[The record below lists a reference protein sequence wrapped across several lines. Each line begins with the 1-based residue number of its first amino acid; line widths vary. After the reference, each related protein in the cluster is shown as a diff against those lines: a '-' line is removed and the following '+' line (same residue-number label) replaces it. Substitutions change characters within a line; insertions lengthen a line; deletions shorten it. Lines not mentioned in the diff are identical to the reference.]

1 MSGQPQPGQQPGW
14 QPPSQPAT
22 PRKRR
27 LGRGCLYTALG
38 AVGLIIVIIIV
49 AAIASGGGGG
59 GGGGGGSAAGSSSA
73 AAPPSSAA
81 SQPGIGDKVRDGK
94 FEFVITK
101 ITHAKT
107 VGPSGFGQTAQG
119 RYTILHV
126 TVTNIGNQAQT
137 LDDSS
142 QFLFD
147 AAGRKFDASS
157 QADIYI
163 NGSSDS
169 VFLQDINP
177 GNTVHGKIAFDLPS
191 SDKAVKAEL
200 HDSPFSDGV
209 TVSLS

>member
-1 MSGQPQPGQQPGW
+1 MSGQPQPGSQPGW
-14 QPPSQPAT
+14 QPPSQPAA

-38 AVGLIIVIIIV
+38 ALGLIIVIIIV

-59 GGGGGGSAAGSSSA
+59 GRSTASSPTTA

-94 FEFVITK
+94 FEFTVTK

-126 TVTNIGNQAQT
+126 TVTNIGSEAQT

-142 QFLFD
+142 QFVFD

-177 GNTVHGKIAFDLPS
+177 GNTVHGKIAFDLPAG
-191 SDKAVKAEL
+191 DKAVKAEL
-200 HDSPFSDGV
+200 HDSTFSDGV
-209 TVSLS
+209 TVSLR